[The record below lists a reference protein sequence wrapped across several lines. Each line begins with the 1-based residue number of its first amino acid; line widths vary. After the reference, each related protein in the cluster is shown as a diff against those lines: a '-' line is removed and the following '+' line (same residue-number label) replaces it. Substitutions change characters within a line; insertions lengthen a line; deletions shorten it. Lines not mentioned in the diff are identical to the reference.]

1 MGEGIYV
8 YDIFRSILQFVGRG
22 WFERNANKCADDC
35 CDACCDDDNSCDMEE
50 CDIEENEDGTDTDG
64 DLKPAARRDG
74 DTEDASNAQRRSRSR
89 SSSRTRS
96 RSSSDVDFTQFTL
109 E

>member
-1 MGEGIYV
+1 MLHFLMADAAKAG
-8 YDIFRSILQFVGRG
+8 
-22 WFERNANKCADDC
+22 KCIV
-35 CDACCDDDNSCDMEE
+35 CDACSDDDNSCDMEE
-50 CDIEENEDGTDTDG
+50 CDIEENEDGADG

-74 DTEDASNAQRRSRSR
+74 GIGNASNTQSRSR

>member
-22 WFERNANKCADDC
+22 WFEQEANKCADDC
-35 CDACCDDDNSCDMEE
+35 CDTCSEDDNTCDMEE
-50 CDIEENEDGTDTDG
+50 CDIEENEDGADG
-64 DLKPAARRDG
+64 NLKPAARRDG
-74 DTEDASNAQRRSRSR
+74 DTGNNNSNAQSR
-89 SSSRTRS
+89 SSSRTRL
-96 RSSSDVDFTQFTL
+96 RSSSDVDFTQFHL